1 MNTLAVANG
10 SKPNRRRFL
19 ASATAALTSSLFTGK
34 VKGANDR
41 PAVGFIGVGRMGNS
55 NLQMAMKEPMDVAAI
70 CDVYQP
76 HLERTVAVARRNGHS
91 PKSMADF
98 RDVLNDGSIDAVCIA
113 TPDHWH
119 PLMTV
124 EACKAGKD
132 VYVEK
137 PVCTRVDEAP
147 IMVQAARK
155 YQRVVQVGTLTRS
168 AGHMPTVREIVRSGR
183 LGTVT
188 FARSWTYGLEARHG
202 IGNPLD
208 SAPPPGLDW
217 DMWLGPAPYRPF
229 NHNRFQV
236 ERGGWS
242 AFRYFWDYAGGH
254 LTDIGVHI
262 IDLLQMAFDET
273 APRSVNAYGR
283 KGYLE
288 DNRETPDT
296 MIVTYEYPEFL
307 MTFELRLG
315 NEQSMFGKSSGIL
328 VHGSEATLYFGRAP
342 NVQLY
347 NESHPRE
354 QEANPVGV
362 LPAFSEEAE
371 RRRQAQ
377 PQRQEPEGPREF
389 PPATAPEPFMNRAFE
404 PIETHWANFLRCV
417 RTRERPIADIEYVAS
432 STCSCLLG
440 NVSYRAGVRVD
451 WDRKTWSSPQ
461 KEARPFMEFHYRE
474 PWKLTL

>member
-1 MNTLAVANG
+1 MDT
-10 SKPNRRRFL
+10 NRRKFI
-19 ASATAALTSSLFTGK
+19 ASAAAVLTTSLFTGR

-55 NLQMAMKEPMDVAAI
+55 NLEMAMKEPMDVAAI

-76 HLERTVAVARRNGHS
+76 HLERTVAVARRQGHS
-91 PKSMADF
+91 PKSIKDF
-98 RDVLNDGSIDAVCIA
+98 RDVLADKSIDAVCIS

-137 PVCTRVDEAP
+137 PVCTRIDEAP
-147 IMVQAARK
+147 IMVRAARK
-155 YQRVVQVGTLTRS
+155 YERVVQVGTLTRS
-168 AGHMPTVREIVRSGR
+168 SGHMPSVREVVRSGR

-188 FARSWTYGLEARHG
+188 FARAWTYGLEPRHG
-202 IGNPLD
+202 IGNPAD
-208 SAPPPGLDW
+208 GAPPPGLDW
-217 DMWLGPAPYRPF
+217 DMWLGPAPARPF

-242 AFRYFWDYAGGH
+242 AFRYFWDYGGGH

-262 IDLLQMAFDET
+262 IDLLQMAFGET
-273 APRSVNAYGR
+273 APRSAQAIGR
-283 KGYLE
+283 KGYLQ

-307 MTFELRLG
+307 MAFEVRLG

-328 VHGSEATLYFGRAP
+328 VHGSDATLYFGRAP
-342 NVQLY
+342 NYQVYPERQPA
-347 NESHPRE
+347 S
-354 QEANPVGV
+354 QEANPVGE
-362 LPAFSEEAE
+362 LPAFSAEAE
-371 RRRQAQ
+371 RRRREA
-377 PQRQEPEGPREF
+377 PPAEERPEGPPEF
-389 PPATAPEPFMNRAFE
+389 APATAPEAEVNEGFVPT
-404 PIETHWANFLRCV
+404 ETHWANFLRCI
-417 RTRERPIADIEYVAS
+417 RTRERPIADIEYVAR
-432 STCSCLLG
+432 STVTCLLG
-440 NVSYRAGVRVD
+440 NVSYRAKMRID
-451 WDRKTWSSPQ
+451 WDPDTWSSPQ

>member
-1 MNTLAVANG
+1 MDT
-10 SKPNRRRFL
+10 NRRTFL
-19 ASATAALTSSLFTGK
+19 AGAGAALTTSLFTGK

-41 PAVGFIGVGRMGNS
+41 VALGFIGVGRMGNG
-55 NLQMAMKEPMDVAAI
+55 NLESAMKENIAVAAI

-76 HLERTVAVARRNGHS
+76 HLERTVAVARRQGHE
-91 PKSMADF
+91 PKSIKDF
-98 RDVLNDGSIDAVCIA
+98 RDVLGDKSIDAVCIS

-147 IMVQAARK
+147 IMVAAARK

-168 AGHMPTVREIVRSGR
+168 SGHMPTVREVVRSGR

-188 FARSWTYGLEARHG
+188 FVRTWTYGLEPRHG
-202 IGNPLD
+202 IGSPAD
-208 SAPPPGLDW
+208 GAPPAGLDW
-217 DMWLGPAPYRPF
+217 DLWLGPAPYRPF

-262 IDLLQMAFDET
+262 IDLLQMAFGET
-273 APRSVNAYGR
+273 APRSVHAYGR

-296 MIVTYEYPEFL
+296 MVVTYEYPEFL
-307 MTFELRLG
+307 MAFELRLG
-315 NEQSMFGKSSGIL
+315 SEQSMFGKSSGIL
-328 VHGSEATLYFGRAP
+328 VHGSDATLYFGRAP
-342 NVQLY
+342 YYQIY
-347 NESHPRE
+347 AE
-354 QEANPVGV
+354 QPPEPQPPNPVGE
-362 LPAFSEEAE
+362 LPAFSAEAE
-371 RRRQAQ
+371 RRRREAQAAGERPER
-377 PQRQEPEGPREF
+377 PQEF
-389 PPATAPEPFMNRAFE
+389 PPAVAPEAEVNQAFE
-404 PIETHWANFLRCV
+404 PTETHVANFLRCI
-417 RTRERPIADIEYVAS
+417 RTRERPIADI
-432 STCSCLLG
+432 
-440 NVSYRAGVRVD
+440 
-451 WDRKTWSSPQ
+451 
-461 KEARPFMEFHYRE
+461 
-474 PWKLTL
+474 